1 MKTKEL
7 SSTPVRLVTLGC
19 SKNTV
24 DSERL
29 ATQLAGGRV
38 QVLAE
43 DAIEDNP
50 RQTVVIN
57 TCGFI
62 ENAKQ
67 ESIDTILHYAE
78 AREAGRIGKLVV
90 MGCLAHRYRNELE
103 AEIPA
108 VDSWYGTMELP
119 SLVKALGVD
128 YRKELIGERRISTPS
143 HTAFLKIAEGCDRPC
158 SFCAIPLMR
167 GQHRSVPVLDLLKEA
182 QHLVQGG
189 VRELVLI
196 AQDLTWYGLDMTGQ
210 RELAHLLDRLSAE
223 SGADW
228 IRLQYAYPGQ
238 FPLDILPLIRDRKN
252 ICHYLD
258 MPLQHASDGVLKR
271 MRRGISARATD
282 QLVRE
287 IRETV
292 PGIHLRTTMMV
303 GFPGETE
310 KEFQELYDFVALH
323 RFERLGVF
331 TYSHE
336 ENTSAYLLND
346 DVPAETKQERAD
358 VLMEL
363 QQGISWESNQA
374 KIGREFTVLL
384 DRQES
389 SHWVGRTEYDS
400 PEVDNEV
407 LIPLQE
413 AMNDWKMGSM
423 VKVQIT
429 RAEEFD
435 LVARAIPD
443 TSKAV

>member
-1 MKTKEL
+1 MKTKAL
-7 SSTPVRLVTLGC
+7 SSSPVRLVTLGC

-128 YRKELIGERRISTPS
+128 YRKELLGERRISTPS

-167 GQHRSVPVLDLLKEA
+167 GQHRSVPVLDLLNEA
-182 QHLVQGG
+182 QHLVRGG

-258 MPLQHASDGVLKR
+258 MPLQHAAEGVLKR

-287 IRETV
+287 IREAV

-358 VLMEL
+358 VLMEM

-374 KIGREFTVLL
+374 KVGREFTVLL
-384 DRQES
+384 DRLES

-413 AMNDWKMGSM
+413 AMIDWKMGSM

-443 TSKAV
+443 TSKAL

>member
-43 DAIEDNP
+43 DDLEDNP

-182 QHLVQGG
+182 QHLVRGG